1 MIAWCLI
8 RISIGSG
15 ERPPHWAV
23 LVLVILAGTFISGT
37 SYSYLYSFYR
47 VNTGVNNRVS
57 IAAAATVGLAWMGMA
72 ALLSGFASRDAKAHG
87 AFF

>member
-47 VNTGVNNRVS
+47 VNTVLT
-57 IAAAATVGLAWMGMA
+57 IACLLRPPPLLASPGWGWQ
-72 ALLSGFASRDAKAHG
+72 LC
-87 AFF
+87 